1 MNKNDLLVMSSSE
14 CTQASPDGEAVDG
27 VLYSKNPRRK
37 DNPQSSHG
45 TAYWLGAYNK
55 PIEGTAKEVEALRRG
70 HRVRALRAGT
80 LERLVE
86 NLLWAFEENDSTYVT
101 IFLATYRTF
110 ATAEQVLRLL
120 CLRYEKLQASG
131 SRADGKRLGIEPDE
145 EQPRSCLPSILGAW
159 LDHYPEDF
167 RDPPDYPALRSL
179 LELANYALPNSD
191 VERRAVAL
199 LCYLR
204 KLETPEAE
212 AYKSSLLAPFP
223 TGLEGKAGPDPDAA
237 DFPNFPADL
246 VASQFTLMDAEL
258 FKRVVPYHCLGSV
271 WSRRD
276 CQPPPSDSVRATVV
290 QFNSVA
296 ACVVTSVMRPSL
308 TKTSQRARVLQ
319 RWIDVAREC
328 RLLKN
333 FSSLRAVL
341 SALQSN
347 PLYRL
352 KRTWTI
358 LPRDSITLY
367 EELSAIFSEENNHLT
382 SRELLMK
389 EATSKF
395 ATLDSLG
402 KENPRKAQKR
412 LQKDTAHGVVQGT
425 VPYLGTFLTDLTM
438 LDTALPNYVENGL
451 INFEK
456 RRREF
461 EVMAQI
467 KLLQSACNSYTI
479 RPHRPFLAWF
489 HKLPRLT
496 EEESYSLSK
505 ELEPPLDSALSPRQK
520 KKIVRRFSGVRR
532 TQSGRAGNTAGELAG
547 PEATRLTLP
556 VCKAAISVPEIC
568 LQLDMDGTGILRKTE
583 GTFPKTL
590 GLKRSHKR
598 SGSDVVPGTSP
609 GTSPASSPATLT
621 AHPPGPAYNR
631 QADDECIIR
640 VSLDFPTGNLYKS
653 LLLKSQDKTEVVV
666 KRALSK
672 HNMDLEKPDDFLLVQ
687 LIGERKEFV
696 IPKGAYVYYAMVS
709 SAAYD
714 FLLRRHSTSA
724 FKPSWAF
731 DKGHDYQSAT
741 FPRARSPSRLVE
753 RLTKL
758 TM

>member
-1 MNKNDLLVMSSSE
+1 IKSKYELWFGWMPRAFIMPP
-14 CTQASPDGEAVDG
+14 T
-27 VLYSKNPRRK
+27 VLHVVVIVK
-37 DNPQSSHG
+37 
-45 TAYWLGAYNK
+45 
-55 PIEGTAKEVEALRRG
+55 ALRPG
-70 HRVRALRAGT
+70 HRVRVLCAGT

-120 CLRYEKLQASG
+120 CLRLSLTENETRTILKYRIAVFG
-131 SRADGKRLGIEPDE
+131 C
-145 EQPRSCLPSILGAW
+145 CLPSILGAW

-167 RDPPDYPALRSL
+167 RDPPEYPALRSL

-191 VERRAVAL
+191 VERRAIAL

-212 AYKSSLLAPFP
+212 AYSDSLLAPFP
-223 TGLEGKAGPDPDAA
+223 TGLEGEAGPDPDAA
-237 DFPNFPADL
+237 DFLNFPADL

-296 ACVVTSVMRPSL
+296 ACVVTSVIRPSL
-308 TKTSQRARVLQ
+308 TKTTQRARVLQ

-352 KRTWTI
+352 KRTWAL

-412 LQKDTAHGVVQGT
+412 IQRDTVLQGT

-438 LDTALPNYVENGL
+438 LDTALPNHVENGL

-489 HKLPRLT
+489 HKQLECIT
-496 EEESYSLSK
+496 ES
-505 ELEPPLDSALSPRQK
+505 
-520 KKIVRRFSGVRR
+520 
-532 TQSGRAGNTAGELAG
+532 
-547 PEATRLTLP
+547 
-556 VCKAAISVPEIC
+556 
-568 LQLDMDGTGILRKTE
+568 
-583 GTFPKTL
+583 TFPKTL
-590 GLKRSHKR
+590 GLKRAHKR
-598 SGSDVVPGTSP
+598 SGSDVVPGSSP
-609 GTSPASSPATLT
+609 GTSPASSPATPT
-621 AHPPGPAYNR
+621 AYAPGPAYNR
-631 QADDECIIR
+631 QADDECIIH
-640 VSLDFPTGNLYKS
+640 VSLDFFTGNLYKS

-672 HNMDLEKPDDFLLVQ
+672 HNMDAEKPDNFLLVQ
-687 LIGERKEFV
+687 IIGEGKEFE

-714 FLLRRHSTSA
+714 FVLRRHSSSTT
-724 FKPSWAF
+724 KPSWTF